1 MKAITMNKPEILSPA
16 GDPESFDT
24 ALRYGAD
31 AVYLAGKSFGMRTA
45 SKNFSLEELSLACQ
59 KAHELHRKVY
69 LTCNTLPRNADI
81 PLMPD
86 FLSKAQSCGVDAFI
100 IADLGVFEL
109 AKKYAPDVERHI
121 STQGGIINYESAL
134 AWYNMGVKR
143 VVLAREMRLEEIAE
157 LRAKIP
163 DDLEIECFVH
173 GAMCVSFSGRCL
185 ISSFMTGRDANRGD
199 CAQPCRWKYHLM
211 EETREGEYFPVEEDD
226 KGTYLYNSR
235 DLCMIE
241 HIPELV
247 KAGVN
252 SLKIEGRAKTY
263 YYTAVTT
270 NAYRHAMDE
279 YFDHLD
285 DEDYRL
291 SPWIR
296 EELEKISHRAYSTGF
311 FYGEPGQETVRG
323 GYIRRYNAVAVCEQS
338 SNDQNIAVVTQRNK
352 FLVGDTL
359 DILPPDGFSYEVRC
373 LKLMNEDGEEVPSAP
388 HPMQR
393 LYMTTDKPIPQGSV
407 IRKRNSDVC

>member
-1 MKAITMNKPEILSPA
+1 MNKPEILSPA
-16 GDPESFDT
+16 GDMESFDT

-45 SKNFSLEELSLACQ
+45 SKNFSLEELSEACK
-59 KAHELHRKVY
+59 KAHAINKKVY

-81 PLMPD
+81 PAMPD
-86 FLSKAQSCGVDAFI
+86 FLREAQSCGVDAFI

-121 STQGGIINYESAL
+121 STQGGIINYESAT
-134 AWYNMGVKR
+134 AWYNMGAKR
-143 VVLAREMRLEEIAE
+143 VVLAREMRLDEIAE

-163 DDLEIECFVH
+163 KDLEIECFVH

-199 CAQPCRWKYHLM
+199 CAQPCRWKYHLY
-211 EETREGEYFPVEEDD
+211 EENREGQFFPVEEHSD
-226 KGTYLYNSR
+226 GTYLYNSR

-247 KAGVN
+247 RAGVD

-270 NAYRHAMDE
+270 NAYRHAVDE
-279 YFDHLD
+279 YFDRLD
-285 DEDYRL
+285 DADYRV
-291 SPWIR
+291 SAWIV
-296 EELEKISHRAYSTGF
+296 EELDKISHRAYSTGF
-311 FYGEPGQETVRG
+311 FYGEPGQETESG
-323 GYIRRYNAVAVCEQS
+323 GYIRHYNAVAVCEES
-338 SNDQNIAVVTQRNK
+338 SNDKNIAVITQRNK

-359 DILPPDGFSYEVRC
+359 DILPPDGFSFEVKCIR
-373 LKLMNEDGEEVPSAP
+373 LQNEDGEDVPSAP
-388 HPMQR
+388 HPMQK
-393 LYMTTDKPIPQGSV
+393 LYMTADRFIPKGSV
-407 IRKRNSDVC
+407 IRKRN

>member
-1 MKAITMNKPEILSPA
+1 MTKPEVLSPA
-16 GDPESFDT
+16 GDTESFDT

-45 SKNFSLEELSLACQ
+45 SKNFSLEELKAACD
-59 KAHELHRKVY
+59 KAHSLKKKVY

-81 PLMPD
+81 PAMPG
-86 FLSKAQSCGVDAFI
+86 FLKEASACGVDAFI
-100 IADLGVFEL
+100 IADLGVFEM
-109 AKKYAPDVERHI
+109 AKKFAPDVERHI

-134 AWYNMGVKR
+134 AWYNMGAKR
-143 VVLAREMRLEEIAE
+143 VVLAREMRLNEIAE
-157 LRAKIP
+157 MRAKIP
-163 DDLEIECFVH
+163 KELEIECFVH

-199 CAQPCRWKYHLM
+199 CAQPCRWKYHLY
-211 EETREGEYFPVEEDD
+211 EENREGQFFPVEEHSD
-226 KGTYLYNSR
+226 GTYLYNSR

-247 KAGVN
+247 QAGVD

-270 NAYRHAMDE
+270 NAYRHAVDE
-279 YFDHLD
+279 YFAHQG
-285 DEDYRL
+285 EGDYRV
-291 SPWIR
+291 SSWIV
-296 EELEKISHRAYSTGF
+296 EELDKISHRAYSTGF
-311 FYGEPGQETVRG
+311 FYGEPGQETVNG
-323 GYIRRYNAVAVCEQS
+323 GYIRHYNAVAVCEEG
-338 SNDQNIAVVTQRNK
+338 SNDENVAVITQRNK

-359 DILPPDGFSYEVRC
+359 DILPPDGFSFEVKC
-373 LKLMNEDGEEVPSAP
+373 LRLQNEEGEDVPSAP

-393 LYMTTDKPIPQGSV
+393 LYLTADRFIPKGSV
-407 IRKRNSDVC
+407 IRKKNG